1 MAGEETAAQRF
12 DRDWE
17 QIQDDRKVRGL
28 DNQTAERASRLYV
41 NAADGT
47 TPADDDL
54 VNPNP

>member
-1 MAGEETAAQRF
+1 MAGEETAAERF
-12 DRDWE
+12 VRDWDS
-17 QIQDDRKVRGL
+17 ILDDRKVRGL

>member
-12 DRDWE
+12 VRDWDS
-17 QIQDDRKVRGL
+17 ILDSRKVRGL